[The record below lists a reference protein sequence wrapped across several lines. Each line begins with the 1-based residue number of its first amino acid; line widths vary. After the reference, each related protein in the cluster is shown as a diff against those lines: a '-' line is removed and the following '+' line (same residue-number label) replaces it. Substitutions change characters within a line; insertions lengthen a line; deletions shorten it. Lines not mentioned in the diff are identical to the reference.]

1 MIDKYFKKPIFWDYC
16 FSTIVILVVLFL
28 QHKNIIAMAKRR
40 IFILHHFRPLHSF
53 SHNGRVYIDFGNC
66 VNLFKSS
73 GKVNK
78 DNVKETDSVF
88 DIFFA
93 SRLYFETIKHLK
105 NGIKSLTFIALL
117 GYTLKLTVSHVNYE
131 YLFLFCFMGLSII
144 LMTVGRS
151 LLILSSIIK
160 IQQT

>member
-28 QHKNIIAMAKRR
+28 QHKNIIAMPKEEYLYS
-40 IFILHHFRPLHSF
+40 IISDLSTVSLTMVGFILTLVTVLIS
-53 SHNGRVYIDFGNC
+53 
-66 VNLFKSS
+66 FKSS